1 MVLYGVICLLS
12 VDGKTTPTSHH
23 ASASHP
29 QHHAV
34 SAGHHALHGSS
45 DLSNSSHSGISN
57 PPLPSHGMHSA
68 EDQKVTSTTSNV
80 AGGLVQIPGST
91 GPNMQANAT
100 SSQKG
105 SLVRRFA
112 DGAIST
118 IVDGTLG
125 TAMNSAQALADA
137 GQYAVEGTKNVVVG
151 AKDVVGGLVSIGGD
165 VKGIVVAAGKGAVN
179 VAKDLTRSRKNPTPQ
194 TLNQAS
200 QESDID
206 ALIADVG
213 QPLDDISTESLGI
226 DIEGFDP
233 SLTQSTSRMDDVLGD
248 IKGVAT
254 DIKNNVTAI
263 ASKAGDVALNGLTAG
278 ADATHAFSGA
288 AGAIMNDPLL
298 GRVARNTVDTAANTV
313 IGVGEALLSDVTVGV
328 STVILKDLK
337 TWVPDINASD
347 VVSQGIDT
355 LNTASGIVAESLH
368 EKKEKRDKKRLQ
380 ENTMQGESLPPAPA
394 QETAQVSVEKGS
406 IMSNIDSMQQ
416 PTAPLKTN
424 VITDQALESLL
435 NDINTVT
442 PNVPEPAIN
451 LLDQRVAVAPVS

>member
-1 MVLYGVICLLS
+1 
-12 VDGKTTPTSHH
+12 
-23 ASASHP
+23 
-29 QHHAV
+29 
-34 SAGHHALHGSS
+34 
-45 DLSNSSHSGISN
+45 
-57 PPLPSHGMHSA
+57 
-68 EDQKVTSTTSNV
+68 
-80 AGGLVQIPGST
+80 
-91 GPNMQANAT
+91 
-100 SSQKG
+100 
-105 SLVRRFA
+105 
-112 DGAIST
+112 
-118 IVDGTLG
+118 
-125 TAMNSAQALADA
+125 
-137 GQYAVEGTKNVVVG
+137 
-151 AKDVVGGLVSIGGD
+151 
-165 VKGIVVAAGKGAVN
+165 
-179 VAKDLTRSRKNPTPQ
+179 
-194 TLNQAS
+194 
-200 QESDID
+200 
-206 ALIADVG
+206 
-213 QPLDDISTESLGI
+213 
-226 DIEGFDP
+226 
-233 SLTQSTSRMDDVLGD
+233 MDDVLGD